1 MKLNIRAKLAV
12 QFTIIVASILILF
25 SLGVYYLS
33 AEYRSSEFYTRIKD
47 KALNTASLL
56 LKVDEVS
63 LNLLKVIDRNTVNAL
78 YDEQVLV
85 FAGNDTLMY
94 SSKDRDQ
101 FQVDNTLLHRIR
113 KEKEVRFTSDE
124 YEVMGMIYEYKDQE
138 YVVVSSALDKYGRSK
153 LNNLRWVL
161 ILGAIGSIILTII
174 ASMIYAGRALKPMSK
189 VVQEVDS
196 ITISNLNT
204 RVDVGNGEDEIAQLA
219 ITFNK
224 MLERLES
231 AFFMQRSFVSNA
243 SHELRTPLTAIT
255 SQIEVTLMKQR
266 TEEEYIQILTS
277 VLEDIKNLNSL
288 SNGLLDLAKINSDLS
303 SFQFKLQR
311 IDEMLW
317 LVSSDLK
324 KVHPNYHIDIS
335 FRQHINDESKLQVIG
350 NEHLLRIALLN
361 LVDNGC
367 KYSSGHSVKVELALE
382 NEHILITIVDEGI
395 GIKKSDLHRI
405 FDPFYRA
412 ENVRHIRGHGLGLSL
427 SERIITLHQGEFHI
441 ESEPGKGTKI
451 TLKMAIH
458 NSNKISN

>member
-1 MKLNIRAKLAV
+1 MKLNIRAKLAL

-25 SLGVYYLS
+25 SFGVYYLS

-47 KALNTASLL
+47 KALNTAGLL

-101 FQVDNTLLHRIR
+101 FEVDNNLLHRIR
-113 KEKEVRFTSDE
+113 KEKEVRFTRDQ
-124 YEVMGMIYEYKDQE
+124 YEVLGMIYEYKNQE
-138 YVVVSSALDKYGRSK
+138 FVVVSSALDKYGRSK

-161 ILGAIGSIILTII
+161 IIGAITSIILTII
-174 ASMIYAGRALKPMSK
+174 ASMIYAGRALKPMSR
-189 VVQEVDS
+189 VVKEVDN

-204 RVDVGNGEDEIAQLA
+204 RVDIGNGEDEIAQLA

-255 SQIEVTLMKQR
+255 SQIEVTLMKHR
-266 TEEEYIQILTS
+266 SEEEYIKILTS
-277 VLEDIKNLNSL
+277 VLDDIRNLNSL
-288 SNGLLDLAKINSDLS
+288 SNGLLDLAKINSDFS
-303 SFQFKLQR
+303 SFQFKIQR
-311 IDEMLW
+311 IDELLW
-317 LVSSDLK
+317 LVASDLLK
-324 KVHPNYHIDIS
+324 AHPDYQIDIS
-335 FRQHINDESKLQVIG
+335 FKHDITDESKLQVLG

-361 LVDNGC
+361 LADNGC
-367 KYSSGHSVKVELALE
+367 KYSSNHAVKIDLSLV
-382 NEHILITIVDEGI
+382 NNMINITITDEGV
-395 GIKKSDLHRI
+395 GINKADLNRI
-405 FDPFYRA
+405 FEPFYRA

-427 SERIITLHQGEFHI
+427 SERIINLHQGEFLI
-441 ESEPGKGTKI
+441 DSAPERGTKI
-451 TLKMAIH
+451 TLKFSIH
-458 NSNKISN
+458 DQNKI